1 MALWII
7 FVVSFST
14 STQEIWSSNQERW
27 DWDEIVEHWYLA
39 LFLCFCEN
47 LACTQSLEKINFLSE
62 CAQAS
67 LNRKVRYTILDFLPM
82 TPSYKFHS
90 TRLINL
96 ISCSSVLNIV
106 LFLPKLLYK
115 SCLNAMK
122 TLCATL
128 FYFSIAYTL

>member
-7 FVVSFST
+7 SVVSFST
-14 STQEIWSSNQERW
+14 TTQEIWSSNQERK
-27 DWDEIVEHWYLA
+27 DWDDIVEHWYLA
-39 LFLCFCEN
+39 LFLCFCLN
-47 LACTQSLEKINFLSE
+47 LACAQSLEKSNFSRE

-67 LNRKVRYTILDFLPM
+67 LDRKIRYAILDFPSM

-96 ISCSSVLNIV
+96 ISFSVALKIV

-122 TLCATL
+122 TLYGTL
-128 FYFSIAYTL
+128 FYFAIAYTF